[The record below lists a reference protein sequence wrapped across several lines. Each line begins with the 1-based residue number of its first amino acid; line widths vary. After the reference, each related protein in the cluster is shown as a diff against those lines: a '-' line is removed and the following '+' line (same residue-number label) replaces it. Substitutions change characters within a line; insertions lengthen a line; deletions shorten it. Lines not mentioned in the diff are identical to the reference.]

1 MSKKHKKIK
10 VRRTWGAINPVTK
23 IVPNKKRKKD
33 KRLTTRELLDFERGI
48 K

>member
-10 VRRTWGAINPVTK
+10 VRRTWIVNPVTK
-23 IVPNKKRKKD
+23 IISNKKRKKD
-33 KRLTTRELLDFERGI
+33 KRLTTRDLMDLERGI